1 MKMIRMIAIALFAMC
16 ALAMNAQKGSVV
28 TINGNRLES
37 QVVKITFTGE
47 QAVLH
52 FADGNQ
58 MVADMAELVIDFTA
72 SQETAIQV
80 LKTPVDNQLLIEG
93 LAVGTP
99 VTIYDAQG
107 KVVLRTQT
115 SATSLPVQSLRSGV
129 YLLKANNQIVKFV
142 KR

>member
-1 MKMIRMIAIALFAMC
+1 MKTIRMIAIAMFAMC
-16 ALAMNAQKGSVV
+16 ALALNAQKGCVV
-28 TINGNRLES
+28 TINGDKLES

-47 QAVLH
+47 LAVLH
-52 FADGNQ
+52 FADGNS
-58 MVADMAELVIDFTA
+58 MTTDMTELVIDFTA

-80 LKTPVDNQLLIEG
+80 LKTPVGNQLLIEG

>member
-1 MKMIRMIAIALFAMC
+1 MKTIRMIAIAMFAMC
-16 ALAMNAQKGSVV
+16 ALALNAQKGFVV
-28 TINGNRLES
+28 TINGDKLES
-37 QVVKITFTGE
+37 QVVKITFSGE

-52 FADGNQ
+52 FADGNS
-58 MVADMAELVIDFTA
+58 MTTDMTELVIDFTG

>member
-1 MKMIRMIAIALFAMC
+1 
-16 ALAMNAQKGSVV
+16 
-28 TINGNRLES
+28 
-37 QVVKITFTGE
+37 
-47 QAVLH
+47 
-52 FADGNQ
+52 

-80 LKTPVDNQLLIEG
+80 LKTPVGNQLLIEG
-93 LAVGTP
+93 LPVGTP